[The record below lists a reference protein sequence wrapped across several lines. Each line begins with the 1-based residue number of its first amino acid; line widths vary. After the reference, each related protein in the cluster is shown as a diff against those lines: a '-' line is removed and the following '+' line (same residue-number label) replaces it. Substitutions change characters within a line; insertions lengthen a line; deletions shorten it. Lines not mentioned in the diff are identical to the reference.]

1 MYVNVTLSFWFDTNA
16 TSTITTNSNNNSNTN
31 YVNSDEIYIPLV
43 PSSGLFN
50 PSSYLLS
57 SVDNDV
63 NNDPYNS
70 SISSVINLHGQINGN
85 TSNELFDSS
94 LHPKPEKVYWALWL
108 VILPFLA
115 VFGNILVILSVYR
128 EKSLQTVTNYFIVSL
143 AFADLLVAG
152 VVMPFAVYYLINVDW
167 ELSETL
173 CDLYIAV
180 DVTAS
185 TASILNLV
193 AISIDRFIAVTRP
206 IRYAK
211 HKSKTR
217 VSLTIAIVWIVSAA
231 IGSPIVFGLNTSAER
246 RPELCIFYNSDF
258 IFLSSLGS
266 FYIPCV
272 LMVFLYYKIFKA
284 IHDRAKMSIGSKNKP
299 TSSTDSSHTVLVIEN
314 KSETA
319 KLKERTGFLGR
330 KRNSNSS
337 NVSSHTSNSGLGQK
351 SILPKIIESEGYT
364 NNGSGS
370 VEDDDEDDREID
382 ATGCSG
388 GTNDP
393 LECHIIANKQTV
405 NRDCCGTKNDE
416 NKNNINNRDK
426 GNLSSC
432 HHGCLPSSEIRK
444 LSEDIDTI
452 GIRQY
457 GNDSGYGASAF
468 EETPFCVYNPT
479 AESASSRPNSPK
491 NKSTAEDGVGFGAM
505 VTSSSSSGGYGES
518 QELKTNDEKLNNVE
532 NNDKLN
538 KLISISESSRTPAE
552 NGLKGKQQQ
561 QQPVKKRSRFNLG
574 RKHKTSA
581 KRREKASAKRER
593 KATKTLAIVLGVFL
607 ICWAPFF
614 TCNII
619 DAICIKL
626 KSDDCKPGMNVFLL
640 TTWLGYMNSCVN
652 PVIYTIFNPE
662 FRKAFKK
669 IIESTFSS
677 R

>member
-1 MYVNVTLSFWFDTNA
+1 MNLRIAGENEFGAWSLESILA
-16 TSTITTNSNNNSNTN
+16 
-31 YVNSDEIYIPLV
+31 
-43 PSSGLFN
+43 
-50 PSSYLLS
+50 LLMC
-57 SVDNDV
+57 
-63 NNDPYNS
+63 
-70 SISSVINLHGQINGN
+70 
-85 TSNELFDSS
+85 
-94 LHPKPEKVYWALWL
+94 
-108 VILPFLA
+108 
-115 VFGNILVILSVYR
+115 R
-128 EKSLQTVTNYFIVSL
+128 
-143 AFADLLVAG
+143 
-152 VVMPFAVYYLINVDW
+152 INVDW

-193 AISIDRFIAVTRP
+193 AISIDSSNSNFCFSFFSCRFIAVTRP

-337 NVSSHTSNSGLGQK
+337 NVSSHTSQHQDGTGTQGGSGKNTNKVQGNSGLGQK

-593 KATKTLAIVLGVFL
+593 KATKTLAIVLESEYVNLLFLCVFHFWLKPFSTHKLPCVFL